1 MQQNTMD
8 VASLKHE
15 STSRRSSIGTEIAI
29 KLTKPSNMDNMP
41 LTSFK
46 EQQNKNMDYQ
56 VNPLEDLEPKIED
69 KRTSNQFEKK
79 GFSTS
84 TDKIT
89 RGHKRPKSSA

>member
-1 MQQNTMD
+1 MD
-8 VASLKHE
+8 
-15 STSRRSSIGTEIAI
+15 
-29 KLTKPSNMDNMP
+29 DMP

-56 VNPLEDLEPKIED
+56 VNPLEELEPKIED